1 LEKFLMNGAEA
12 PSTPIKT
19 LHITNYYHE
28 SSGGIRT
35 FYLALL
41 EAANQHRREVR
52 LVVPGPADAVEEIGA
67 FGRIYS
73 VAAPH
78 TPFFDS
84 RYRLL
89 LPHLY
94 ALPYRSRLRE
104 ILRAEKPDLIEV
116 CDKYTLS
123 FLPSV
128 IRRNW
133 IDGVNPAAVIA
144 LSCERMDDNV
154 FAFLTEKP
162 WGQRLANW
170 YMSRVFAPRFDGYI
184 SNSDYTAGELR
195 QALAGSANRPCVV
208 GPMGVDVRGFGP
220 HLRSE
225 GARGKLLS
233 PFGVRPS
240 AKQTK
245 LLLYA
250 GRLSPEK
257 NLSLLPKTMERLHAD
272 SAFDYRML
280 IAGSGPLDGWLR
292 SAGENASPGRI
303 LLLGQMNSHEHLAEL
318 YANCDVLV
326 HPNPRE
332 PFGIVPLEA
341 MASGLPVVAPRAG
354 GVLSYANQANS
365 WLAAPTPEAFAA
377 AIGAVFADDSARAAK
392 VASAQVTAS
401 EFSWPRVTA
410 QFFAL
415 YDEIYLQHRPRST
428 GASSR
433 TLPLAPVSR
442 VH

>member
-1 LEKFLMNGAEA
+1 MNSVEA
-12 PSTPIKT
+12 PTTPIKT
-19 LHITNYYHE
+19 LHITNYYHA

-41 EAANQHRREVR
+41 DAANRHKRRVC

-104 ILRAEKPDLIEV
+104 ILRTEKPDLVEV

-133 IDGVNPAAVIA
+133 IEGVNPAAVIA

-154 FAFLTEKP
+154 FAFLTQKP
-162 WGQRLANW
+162 WGQRLAKW
-170 YMSRVFAPRFDGYI
+170 YMARIFAPRFDGYI

-195 QALAGSANRPCVV
+195 QAIAGSANRPCVV
-208 GPMGVDVRGFGP
+208 GPMGVDVRAFGP
-220 HLRSE
+220 HRRTE
-225 GARGKLLS
+225 EARGKLLS
-233 PFGVRPS
+233 LFTPQPS
-240 AKQTK
+240 EKQTK
-245 LLLYA
+245 LLLYV

-257 NLSLLPKTMERLHAD
+257 NLALLPKIMERLDGD

-280 IAGSGPLDGWLR
+280 VAGSGTLDGWLQ
-292 SAGENASPGRI
+292 SAVESRTPGQI
-303 LLLGQMNSHEHLAEL
+303 LLTGQMSSRERLADL
-318 YANCDVLV
+318 YANCDALV

-341 MASGLPVVAPRAG
+341 MASGLPVVAPSAG
-354 GVLSYANQANS
+354 GVLSYAHQHNS
-365 WLAAPTPEAFAA
+365 WLAAPTDEAFAD
-377 AIGAVFADDSARAAK
+377 AIRAVFADDSVRAAK
-392 VASAQVTAS
+392 VANAQHTAG
-401 EFSWPRVTA
+401 EFSWPSVTTR
-410 QFFAL
+410 FFAL
-415 YDEIYLQHRPRST
+415 YDEIYLRHRPRPV
-428 GASSR
+428 GASSQ
-433 TLPLAPVSR
+433 TLPLGSVSR
-442 VH
+442 VQ